1 MSDHIN
7 AHKNAPGIPYTLQLG
22 VDIAEAPSNLGQ
34 TLRDAES
41 DGFDTAIVNL
51 FHDGNFRDEK
61 TIPTRQIA
69 HTRADTCINSQFWQS
84 YIIAKIS

>member
-61 TIPTRQIA
+61 TISTRQIA